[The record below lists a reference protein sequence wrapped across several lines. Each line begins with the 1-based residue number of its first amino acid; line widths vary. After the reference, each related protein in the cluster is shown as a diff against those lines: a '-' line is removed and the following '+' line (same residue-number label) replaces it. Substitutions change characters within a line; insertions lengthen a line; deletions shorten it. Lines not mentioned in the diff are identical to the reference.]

1 VISNATN
8 VRSSLLIFIS
18 KPWKPVCLLFTTI
31 SHHRSIIWNKPN
43 VLREEGKKK
52 TGLTKVSF
60 FVLDLLKDGSFY
72 SNTEFT
78 AIFGVD

>member
-1 VISNATN
+1 MCCA
-8 VRSSLLIFIS
+8 R
-18 KPWKPVCLLFTTI
+18 K
-31 SHHRSIIWNKPN
+31 
-43 VLREEGKKK
+43 EKK

-72 SNTEFT
+72 SYTEFT